1 MAQVKQLM
9 DNWLRHRNVL
19 EELLKLIDDEHLSFK
34 PWDGAFTLGELV
46 LHVVQWN
53 DVFVTLVKTGEFTT
67 PVEMKC
73 QTMEEIRKVVRQFTE
88 KSKAT
93 YAKITDEDLEI
104 ERVFALSNFKAKGKT
119 FLTMMYDHEIH
130 HKGQLFVYTRMA
142 GVKELP
148 FFRDFK

>member
-34 PWDGAFTLGELV
+34 PWDGAFTLGEIV

-73 QTMEEIRKVVRQFTE
+73 
-88 KSKAT
+88 
-93 YAKITDEDLEI
+93 
-104 ERVFALSNFKAKGKT
+104 
-119 FLTMMYDHEIH
+119 
-130 HKGQLFVYTRMA
+130 
-142 GVKELP
+142 
-148 FFRDFK
+148 